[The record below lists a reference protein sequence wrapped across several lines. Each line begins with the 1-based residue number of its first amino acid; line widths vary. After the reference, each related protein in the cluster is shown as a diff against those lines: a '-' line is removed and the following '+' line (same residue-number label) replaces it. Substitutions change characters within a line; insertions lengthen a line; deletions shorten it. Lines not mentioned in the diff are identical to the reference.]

1 MLISTFRFC
10 LEKDLVYPSDYT
22 CVCTYNRTKEVKWKA
37 GFWLIFSQINAM
49 FNTHRINNLTTT
61 CIFFF
66 FYQFKNYQKHFMHKY
81 SSISS
86 KMKKKKY
93 DCLNTLTY
101 SQPECGNNPLPLVQ
115 TKCHCIFVVQ
125 EQENSQE
132 IPLVCC
138 NTSNSENQSL
148 GRPISCVIL
157 RIDRIFLSQCL
168 CCC

>member
-1 MLISTFRFC
+1 MLISTLRFC

-66 FYQFKNYQKHFMHKY
+66 LSIQTLSKTFYAQIFFNIVKDEE
-81 SSISS
+81 
-86 KMKKKKY
+86 KKY

-148 GRPISCVIL
+148 GRPISWVIL
-157 RIDRIFLSQCL
+157 RIDRIFLSLCL